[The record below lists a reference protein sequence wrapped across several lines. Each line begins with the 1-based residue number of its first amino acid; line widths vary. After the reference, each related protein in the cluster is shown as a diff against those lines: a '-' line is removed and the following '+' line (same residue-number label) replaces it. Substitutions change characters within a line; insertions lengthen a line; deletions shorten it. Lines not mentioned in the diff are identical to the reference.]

1 MLYCRNPNCET
12 NQLTSKLW
20 HNRTLLPIKC
30 LTYPNKKQEPEKL
43 IFYICSKCSYY
54 DFENFGRPLT
64 NVPLNL
70 QTFLIPESKLT
81 LFYEIIDSRGQQD
94 CPFCELNELVD
105 YDEKYIDKS
114 KKTSKPVFKI
124 KPSVYKLFIK
134 GDSTKNES
142 RRNYIGFLCLNCSA
156 ICYDPNFKKVK
167 WSISEVRHI
176 NPLRTWNE
184 VYKKK
189 QEMNEEYLELL
200 EVKTTPS
207 NEIEKQKLKVWRKF
221 KVNEPSKNQR
231 IIDIV
236 YLGPQHTG
244 GVREP
249 RSDRLTITLA
259 NLTIRQAKKAIKL
272 FGTKRQ
278 KEQLK

>member
-1 MLYCRNPNCET
+1 MRIFQYLET
-12 NQLTSKLW
+12 IIIQ
-20 HNRTLLPIKC
+20 
-30 LTYPNKKQEPEKL
+30 
-43 IFYICSKCSYY
+43 
-54 DFENFGRPLT
+54 
-64 NVPLNL
+64 
-70 QTFLIPESKLT
+70 KLT
-81 LFYEIIDSRGQQD
+81 E
-94 CPFCELNELVD
+94 
-105 YDEKYIDKS
+105 
-114 KKTSKPVFKI
+114 
-124 KPSVYKLFIK
+124 
-134 GDSTKNES
+134 
-142 RRNYIGFLCLNCSA
+142 
-156 ICYDPNFKKVK
+156 
-167 WSISEVRHI
+167 
-176 NPLRTWNE
+176 
-184 VYKKK
+184 
-189 QEMNEEYLELL
+189 ELL

-236 YLGPQHTG
+236 YLGSQHTG